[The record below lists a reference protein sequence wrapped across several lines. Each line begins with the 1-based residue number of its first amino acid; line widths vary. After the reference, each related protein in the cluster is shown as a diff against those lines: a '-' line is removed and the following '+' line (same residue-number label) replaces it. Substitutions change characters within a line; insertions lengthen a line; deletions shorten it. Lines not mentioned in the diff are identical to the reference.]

1 MPEKTMSDQEMRT
14 TMAEAEAH
22 FTRYAWDEALACFNR
37 VLAASPR
44 HGGAADGKDRV
55 EKQKRW
61 DGEIQ
66 QKIADAREA
75 CQAQRYADAVGLLDV
90 AQGLGADHHILK
102 YHADIDALRNEVR
115 EHQRWERRVR
125 EDMESAARL
134 SRQNDVDGALVIL
147 DTLLRDLAAAGL
159 ADLGKEARR
168 VADDLTE
175 RTLFEVQL
183 KRAKTAFENED
194 YELAVSLSETLNS
207 QARGNKEVAAVLSGA
222 AGYWRRISQQLHTVE
237 TALNEDNLPDAVA
250 VLQNLRRDFP
260 KNPNWQALWLQGH
273 RKHALASVERG
284 RLALPGRDF
293 DAARQAFEA
302 AGAAFQA
309 VLDVFPE
316 HPLAEPGR
324 READALREVAICC
337 VQAQRNFG
345 SRQWDAARES
355 LLMAQEK
362 LGAATQVR
370 RTDFND
376 INAALQAFLAEV
388 QTTINDL
395 AQARARLTQGEQRL
409 KDREPGQAEESF
421 RQGLEAL
428 RERDT
433 DLHRRL
439 AEGLGQA
446 DRMQKDVRRLHER
459 ALSSADESERL
470 RLFKSAY
477 DTWPAAPGLL
487 DAYVDALLTAAQAA
501 AQRGDLKQAADWYTQ
516 VLGLPNVAA
525 DKTAI
530 AQQQWDYVGA
540 DQAVQA
546 ALQQAR
552 TQQGSL
558 EAASTPR
565 SAEWLPLVDL
575 LVRAREQAGSRAE
588 LRALVERSLQ
598 PAEARL
604 NAIRTAEPLL
614 QQAELKTME
623 GEWLEAAGLAQ
634 KAMDAVGDLS
644 AADWRQRTQN
654 LQTTAR
660 QISDTLDQARA
671 LFERA
676 QEIYRAGRSG
686 DTAAVEWPA
695 LDAALASAAQLLGA
709 KPAGVDSLPKD
720 WQTLAQQVEDLQA
733 VSRLI
738 QNALGRMVGENILE
752 ALATL
757 NQAVVLRPNDPVLKQ
772 IAERQRREST
782 ETLQRQ
788 AEALVAEATEM
799 IERGEAGGAQEKLR
813 QARGAANFSAI
824 DAQLRRMQAQ
834 AELWQKIQG
843 QLEVGYSRVNSSVS
857 GAVEAFGQALR
868 AATHVDSGLTS
879 EMRTAVN
886 DLLALETDLH
896 LDEAIGRS
904 DACLTVLEKEGAQ
917 HRLFTR
923 YQLGSVARKWRDLA
937 HQKAA
942 EAQVASLIAVGLL
955 EKAYAEALVQSQAA
969 PQNKAFQDQAAEARS
984 QLRTRLLDSIRER
997 CSRAQTLAER
1007 GAYAEALQA
1016 LAEVESRWIEPMT
1029 QKFPEI
1035 VENDKEIA
1043 EAQSR
1048 AQDLSIDIKPWQ
1060 DKAQGLALAIS
1071 QIQSVYA
1078 AGNLGKAQELLG
1090 QAEEIDPDH
1099 HAKIHWGQLQELRQQ
1114 TQRGRYAI
1122 LRHDLELVLGKADAV
1137 PTAQKA
1143 ADVRPIL
1150 IELNAL
1156 AASVRENLAG
1166 SDDAKLR
1173 ERYDVAVLQAQK
1185 RLDQLEGAETAQEV
1199 AAEAEASNTIEA
1211 MQVALKSLQRALDR
1225 TSGGAHETLQIRY
1238 DALEERL
1245 RQKKAEVDAE
1255 KALRTLWDE
1264 AVADLEASD
1273 YQKARQEL
1281 REFSARARGLGKS
1294 VAEVEPYRRA
1304 TEAGLML
1311 QRAREL
1317 MKTYPEE
1324 AQRVLNLDVLAATV
1338 DCAPAAAIRQEA
1350 DRYLA
1355 QLTGILTARAEEEK
1369 RQAGQRV
1376 AQEKELAEQA
1386 KRIDRLLR
1394 SARSSLRQGQFETAQ
1409 GVLDELFGLQ
1419 PEHAEAQALQEQV
1432 DQALAAQTLLRQASV
1447 QREAGNYKAALG
1459 LVTQALETYKN
1470 YPDAARLLPIVK
1482 AEAEAGEHLARARS
1496 LARED
1501 QFAQARQEYD
1511 IARQKYPGHP
1521 QLNEVQDFVTTQEDN
1536 FRRRMLNPVEEA
1548 RHRNDFRGALKH
1560 LAQLAQQVAP
1570 GDLKTEVSQL
1580 QQTVVNE
1587 WAESTTAQV
1596 QRTLQSLRPGDD
1608 PARLLEPREELQEI
1622 ATQTPPPA
1630 ARLAQPLRSLIDQ
1643 IDRQRLQRRIT
1654 EAIQARDNNDLEAAE
1669 VIADEVYNEAE
1680 TLNQMALSRAAT
1692 QLKVDIAHRQAQRDD
1707 QQKAEQQRQ
1716 AQERH
1721 GQALAAARERLL
1733 NAADLADLNEARRLA
1748 REARAVEGYADDLE
1762 TETFLRDVELEIKR
1776 YQDTTRSLE
1785 DVRGLLRRAAY
1796 RRALEQLQL
1805 LDTPSRLLQTQAAKL
1820 LNLARSL
1827 DTASSQEVRETET
1840 ALAVYR
1846 QAIEAEPTLAN
1857 NLQTAV
1863 DRCRTTLC
1871 TRAMDDIRRLLD
1883 APVPDHETASRRLQ
1897 GARAAN
1903 WIVTTEQQRHVDELQ
1918 QRIDTLGLTATAA
1931 QALNER
1937 QNWSEALS
1945 LLDQVRTRAPDGR
1958 LDALSDAW
1966 QRVANALQ
1974 ALALAQRDLDQKD
1987 IESVRRQAAQ
1997 IPESLGNQPA
2007 VLKLQADLET
2017 SSSLAAS
2024 LGQTET
2030 VVRAALDKLPPD
2042 FAGAVDAARP
2052 APHARGEQL
2061 RQTVQREIEKAAR
2074 ALREQER
2081 YAELPALIEH
2091 WRNLLPGDGQPQQ
2104 WLESAEAER
2113 TARLETTITLASQ
2126 ALEADALDKARVQIE
2141 HARKLAT
2148 PAEVTRIN
2156 DVARRVDQRSRDL
2169 EKVGQLVDDARQA
2182 LAQGIVAAA
2191 IDNALQARSLAPRY
2205 DRMLQLVNDVR
2216 AALAEQ
2222 IHGLDAAGRY
2232 DEGLNLCDQALR
2244 LGADAP
2250 FPALRTNLQQ
2260 LQEAALARQKEQA
2273 NAAYE
2278 QARAALLIMDLVTVR
2293 QAINEGKQAQPGDA
2307 RFANLENQL
2316 LTVQAQA
2323 DDLRRLMTEAWKA
2336 LQARNFEAAQSSLGL
2351 IIAKASDFEEPRL
2364 WQRYTGNIVDG
2375 IKYVERQEH
2384 PAAAACFAEAEKAL
2398 RLTVGR
2404 PLSPLWPTLTSE
2416 RRRAVYYAARLREEA
2431 AGIASD
2437 RQRGS
2442 EFQRQGDVRRA
2453 LDTLRAAQ
2461 NRHNQ
2466 FANLVSTAVEPPA
2479 DFDATTGQGSG
2490 GQAQAPVRLAATAVT
2505 AAERDQSPAPATPQL
2520 EIPVT
2525 TPEAAAATPARSD
2538 PAPAARG
2545 PAPAAAPVPTVSQ
2558 TPPVN
2563 PSPPKAGP
2571 DRAPAPADT
2580 PTLVLPVIAP
2590 APAQPANAPAAPEN
2604 PAPAVPASPPAPPP
2618 PSPPPAA
2625 EPAPVSYDDWFSGQT
2640 LVIPTDPIQ
2649 EKKK

>member
-1 MPEKTMSDQEMRT
+1 MPEKTMTEQEMRT

-55 EKQKRW
+55 EKQKRR

-66 QKIADAREA
+66 QKIAEAREA

-159 ADLGKEARR
+159 VDLGKEARR
-168 VADDLTE
+168 VADDLTD

-183 KRAKTAFENED
+183 KRAQTAFENED
-194 YELAVSLSETLNS
+194 YELAVSLSETLGS
-207 QARGNKEVAAVLSGA
+207 QALGNKEVAAVRSGA
-222 AGYWRRISQQLHTVE
+222 AGSWRRISQQLHTVE

-284 RLALPGRDF
+284 RLALPGREF

-309 VLDVFPE
+309 VLDVFPD

-324 READALREVAICC
+324 KEAEALREVAICC
-337 VQAQRNFG
+337 AQAHRNFG
-345 SRQWDAARES
+345 NRQWDAARES

-362 LGAATQVR
+362 LGSATQVR

-376 INAALQAFLAEV
+376 ISAALQAFLAEV
-388 QTTINDL
+388 QTTIDDL
-395 AQARARLTQGEQRL
+395 GRARGRLTQGEQRL
-409 KDREPGQAEESF
+409 KDREPDQAEESF

-439 AEGLGQA
+439 GEGLGQA
-446 DRMQKDVRRLHER
+446 DRMQKDVRRLYER
-459 ALSSADESERL
+459 ALSSADEGERL
-470 RLFKSAY
+470 RLFKTAF

-487 DAYVDALLTAAQAA
+487 DAYVDALLAAAQAA
-501 AQRGDLKQAADWYTQ
+501 SQRGDLKQAADWYTQ
-516 VLGLPNVAA
+516 VMALPNVAA
-525 DKTAI
+525 DKVDL
-530 AQQQWDYVGA
+530 AQKRLDDIGA

-552 TQQGSL
+552 TQLGSH

-575 LVRAREQAGSRAE
+575 LVRAREQAGSRAD

-604 NAIRTAEPLL
+604 SAIRTAEPLL
-614 QQAELKTME
+614 QQAELKTMD

-634 KAMDAVGDLS
+634 KAMDALGDLP

-654 LQTTAR
+654 LQATAR
-660 QISDTLDQARA
+660 QISDTLDQART

-676 QEIYRAGRSG
+676 QQIYRAGRSG
-686 DTAAVEWPA
+686 DTAAIEWPA
-695 LDAALASAAQLLGA
+695 LNAALTDAAQLLGS
-709 KPAGVDSLPKD
+709 KPTGVTSLPKD

-733 VSRLI
+733 TSRLI
-738 QNALGRMVGENILE
+738 QSALERMVGENILE

-772 IAERQRREST
+772 IAERQHREST
-782 ETLQRQ
+782 EVLQRQ

-799 IERGEAGGAQEKLR
+799 IERGEAAAAQEKLR
-813 QARGAANFSAI
+813 QARGAANFPAI
-824 DAQLRRMQAQ
+824 DAQLRRVQAQ

-843 QLEVGYSRVNSSVS
+843 QIEVGYSRVNSSVS

-868 AATHVDSGLTS
+868 AATHLDSGLTP
-879 EMRTAVN
+879 EMRTTVA
-886 DLLALETDLH
+886 DLLALEGNLH
-896 LDEAIGRS
+896 LEEAIRRS
-904 DACLTVLEKEGAQ
+904 DAGLSVLEKDGAQ
-917 HRLFTR
+917 HRLFML
-923 YQLGSVARKWRDLA
+923 YQLGPALRKWRDLA
-937 HQKAA
+937 RQKAA
-942 EAQVASLIAVGLL
+942 EKLVSSLIDLGKLEAAYTEAVAQVN
-955 EKAYAEALVQSQAA
+955 AA
-969 PQNKAFQDQAAEARS
+969 PENKAFQDQAAQARS
-984 QLRTRLLDSIRER
+984 QLRMRLLDSIRER
-997 CSRAQTLAER
+997 CKRAQTLAER

-1016 LAEVESRWIEPMT
+1016 LAEVESRWIAPMT

-1043 EAQSR
+1043 EEQSR
-1048 AQDLSIDIKPWQ
+1048 AEDLSIEIKPWQ

-1078 AGNLGKAQELLG
+1078 AGNLDKADELLR
-1090 QAEEIDPDH
+1090 QADAIDPNH
-1099 HAKIHWGQLQELRQQ
+1099 YAKIQWEQLQELHQQ
-1114 TQRGRYAI
+1114 TQRGRHAV
-1122 LRHDLELVLGKADAV
+1122 LRQSLDLVLGRAAAV
-1137 PTAQKA
+1137 TTAQKA
-1143 ADVRPIL
+1143 DDVRPIL
-1150 IELNAL
+1150 VELNSL
-1156 AASVRENLAG
+1156 AASVSENLTG
-1166 SDDAKLR
+1166 RDDETLR
-1173 ERYDVAVLQAQK
+1173 KRYADMAALAQN
-1185 RLDQLEGAETAQEV
+1185 RLDQLERIETAQRV
-1199 AAEAEASNTIEA
+1199 AVEAEQSDTIAA
-1211 MQVALKSLQRALDR
+1211 MEIALKSLRRALEQAR
-1225 TSGGAHETLQIRY
+1225 GGAREELQTKS

-1245 RQKKAEVDAE
+1245 RQKKAHEEAD
-1255 KALRTLWDE
+1255 KALQTLWDT
-1264 AVADLEASD
+1264 ALADLDASE

-1281 REFSARARGLGKS
+1281 RDFSAQARGLGRS
-1294 VAEVEPYRRA
+1294 VADVEPYRRA
-1304 TEAGLML
+1304 AEAGLML

-1338 DCAPAAAIRQEA
+1338 DCAPAAAIRKEA
-1350 DRYLA
+1350 ERLLA
-1355 QLTGILTARAEEEK
+1355 QLTGILSARAEEEK
-1369 RQAGQRV
+1369 HQAGQRV
-1376 AQEKELAEQA
+1376 AQEKELAEQG
-1386 KRIDRLLR
+1386 KRIDSLLR
-1394 SARSSLRQGQFETAQ
+1394 SARSHVRRGQFENAQ
-1409 GVLDELFGLQ
+1409 SVLDELFGLQ
-1419 PEHAEAQALQEQV
+1419 SDHEDAQSLQEQV
-1432 DQALAAQTLLRQASV
+1432 DQALQAQTLLRQAN
-1447 QREAGNYKAALG
+1447 QEREAGNYKTALG

-1482 AEAEAGEHLARARS
+1482 AEAEAGEHLVRARS
-1496 LARED
+1496 FARDD

-1511 IARQKYPGHP
+1511 TARQKYPGHP
-1521 QLNEVQDFVTTQEDN
+1521 QLNEVQDFVTAQEDN

-1548 RHRNDFRGALKH
+1548 RHHNDFRGALKH
-1560 LAQLAQQVAP
+1560 LAQLTQQVAP
-1570 GDLKTEVSQL
+1570 GDLMTEIGQL

-1587 WAESTTAQV
+1587 WAEFHTTQV
-1596 QRTLQSLRPGDD
+1596 QRTLQNLRPDDD

-1622 ATQTPPPA
+1622 LTQKPPLA
-1630 ARLAQPLRSLIDQ
+1630 ARLAPPVRSLIDQ
-1643 IDRQRLQRRIT
+1643 IDRQRLQRRLA
-1654 EAIQARDNNDLEAAE
+1654 EATQARDNNDLEVAE
-1669 VIADEVYNEAE
+1669 TIAEEVYNEADS
-1680 TLNQMALSRAAT
+1680 LNQIALIRAAT
-1692 QLKVDIAHRQAQRDD
+1692 QLKIDIARRQAERDA

-1721 GQALAAARERLL
+1721 GQALTAARARQA
-1733 NAADLADLNEARRLA
+1733 NAADLADLNEARRLV
-1748 REARAVEGYADDLE
+1748 REARAVEGYADDVE
-1762 TETFLRDVELEIKR
+1762 TEALLRDVESEIKR
-1776 YQDTTRSLE
+1776 YQETTRSLE
-1785 DVRGLLRRAAY
+1785 DVRGLLRRSTY
-1796 RRALEQLQL
+1796 RRALEQLQQ
-1805 LDTPSRLLQTQAAKL
+1805 LDAPSRLLQTQVTKL

-1871 TRAMDDIRRLLD
+1871 TRAMDDIRSLLD

-1897 GARAAN
+1897 GARTAN
-1903 WIVTTEQQRHVDELQ
+1903 WIVTTEQQRQVDELQ
-1918 QRIDTLGLTATAA
+1918 QRIDALGLTATAA
-1931 QALNER
+1931 QALNDR
-1937 QNWSEALS
+1937 QDWSEALR
-1945 LLDQVRTRAPDGR
+1945 LLDQVRSRAADGR

-1966 QRVANALQ
+1966 QRVANAAQ
-1974 ALALAQRDLDQKD
+1974 ALASAQRDLDQND
-1987 IESVRRQAAQ
+1987 IESVQRQIAQ
-1997 IPESLGNQPA
+1997 IPGTLSDQAA
-2007 VLKLQADLET
+2007 VRKLQTDLKT

-2024 LGQTET
+2024 LQQTET
-2030 VVRAALDKLPPD
+2030 VVRAALAKLPPD
-2042 FAGAVDAARP
+2042 WGGAVDAARP
-2052 APHARGEQL
+2052 APHTRGEQL
-2061 RQTVQREIEKAAR
+2061 RQQVQLEIEKAAR
-2074 ALREQER
+2074 SLREQER

-2104 WLESAEAER
+2104 WLDSAEAER
-2113 TARLETTITLASQ
+2113 TARLETTITQASQ
-2126 ALEADALDKARVQIE
+2126 ALEADALDKARGQIE
-2141 HARKLAT
+2141 RARKLAT
-2148 PAEVTRIN
+2148 PAEVMRIN
-2156 DVARRVDQRSRDL
+2156 EVARRVDQRSRDL
-2169 EKVGQLVDDARQA
+2169 QQVGRLVEDARQA

-2205 DRMLQLVNDVR
+2205 DRVLQLVNDVR
-2216 AALAEQ
+2216 STLAVQ
-2222 IHGLDAAGRY
+2222 IGGLSATGRY
-2232 DEGLNLCDQALR
+2232 EDGLNLCDQALR

-2250 FPALRTNLQQ
+2250 FPALHTDLQQ
-2260 LQEAALARQKEQA
+2260 RQQDALVRQKEQA

-2278 QARAALLIMDLVTVR
+2278 RAHAALLTFDLDKVR
-2293 QAINEGKQAQPGDA
+2293 EAINEGKQAQPGDA

-2316 LTVQAQA
+2316 LTMQAQA

-2336 LQARNFEAAQSSLGL
+2336 LQARNFEAAQSGLGL
-2351 IIAKASDFEEPRL
+2351 MIAKAPDFEEPRL

-2375 IKYVERQEH
+2375 IKYMERQEH
-2384 PAAAACFAEAEKAL
+2384 PAGAACFAEAEKAL
-2398 RLTVGR
+2398 RLVVGR

-2431 AGIASD
+2431 AGIAND

-2442 EFQRQGDVRRA
+2442 DFQRQNDVRRA

-2479 DFDATTGQGSG
+2479 DFDATTGQVSG
-2490 GQAQAPVRLAATAVT
+2490 GQAQAPVTPAHTAVMM
-2505 AAERDQSPAPATPQL
+2505 AERDQSPAPPPKLETPAA
-2520 EIPVT
+2520 T
-2525 TPEAAAATPARSD
+2525 TPVAAAVRSD
-2538 PAPAARG
+2538 PPPTIRM
-2545 PAPAAAPVPTVSQ
+2545 PAAAPTTTNSQ
-2558 TPPVN
+2558 T
-2563 PSPPKAGP
+2563 PPKAGP
-2571 DRAPAPADT
+2571 DRTTAPTDT

-2590 APAQPANAPAAPEN
+2590 TPAQPAEASAAPEN
-2604 PAPAVPASPPAPPP
+2604 PAPALPASSP
-2618 PSPPPAA
+2618 PPPAA
-2625 EPAPVSYDDWFSGQT
+2625 ELAPVSYDDWFSGQT
-2640 LVIPTDPIQ
+2640 LVIPTDDSQ